1 MTKYYSRSK
10 GKFVDIATM
19 PDQYVRNAFVK
30 MCKHEPTED
39 VIFGEQQRERAD
51 NYKKLAEDN
60 FVSSVADLD
69 KIERLTKCN
78 DKLQAM
84 NDKLKDTTKEII
96 KEKDLA
102 IFTLRSSLDHNI
114 SEYKQLTDTLR
125 DKGMYEPY
133 DKQGRVRDYQVE
145 YSKVVKERDSYK
157 KKANDMEMA
166 KMNINRDLLDAKDK
180 LKDTVSKCNNQLANA
195 MPLESWKKINNQC
208 EELQLEN
215 VRLVQQLEHDE
226 TVVSKRAYQ
235 IMFDECQKIAKDLD
249 KSNDKA
255 RYLRRSLDSY
265 IPKGDV
271 KMFSE
276 IPNTDDGW
284 EFVSLL
290 KKYLNNVSYKLRVR
304 GQYLDDET
312 KKTEGWQRYSYG
324 QPIEKSKCLR
334 VYVDINNK
342 DVD

>member
-10 GKFVDIATM
+10 QKFVDIANM

-39 VIFGEQQRERAD
+39 AIYAQQQKERAD
-51 NYKKLAEDN
+51 KYKKLAEDN
-60 FVSSVADLD
+60 FASNVADLD
-69 KIERLTKCN
+69 EREKLTEQN
-78 DKLQAM
+78 TKLQAM

-102 IFTLRSSLDHNI
+102 IYTLRSSLDHNL
-114 SEYKQLTDTLR
+114 SEYKQLTDTLNE
-125 DKGMYEPY
+125 KGMYEPY

-157 KKANDMEMA
+157 KKANEMEMA
-166 KMNINRDLLDAKDK
+166 KMNINRDLLDEKDK
-180 LKDTVSKCNNQLANA
+180 LKDT
-195 MPLESWKKINNQC
+195 
-208 EELQLEN
+208 
-215 VRLVQQLEHDE
+215 
-226 TVVSKRAYQ
+226 VSKRAYQ

-249 KSNDKA
+249 KSNDKI
-255 RYLRRSLDSY
+255 RYLERSLDNY

-290 KKYLNNVSYKLRVR
+290 KKYLNNVSYKIRVR
-304 GQYLDDET
+304 GQYLNDET

-342 DVD
+342 EVD

>member
-1 MTKYYSRSK
+1 MTKYYSKSK

-30 MCKHEPTED
+30 MCSEES
-39 VIFGEQQRERAD
+39 

-84 NDKLKDTTKEII
+84 NDKLKDTTREII

-102 IFTLRSSLDHNI
+102 IYTLRSSLDHNL
-114 SEYKQLTDTLR
+114 SEYKQLTDTLNGM
-125 DKGMYEPY
+125 GMYEPY

-166 KMNINRDLLDAKDK
+166 KMSINRDLLDEKDK
-180 LKDTVSKCNNQLANA
+180 LKDTVSKQAYRIIFDNC
-195 MPLESWKKINNQC
+195 
-208 EELQLEN
+208 
-215 VRLVQQLEHDE
+215 QQ
-226 TVVSKRAYQ
+226 
-235 IMFDECQKIAKDLD
+235 IAKELD
-249 KSNDKA
+249 TANDKA

-265 IPKGDV
+265 VPKGDV

-276 IPNTDDGW
+276 IPNNTIGQRLI
-284 EFVSLL
+284 ELM
-290 KKYLNNVSYKLRVR
+290 KIYLNKESYKMRVR
-304 GQYLDDET
+304 GQYLNDET
-312 KKTEGWQRYSYG
+312 KQTEGWRKYERG

-334 VYVDINNK
+334 VYIDVKK

>member
-102 IFTLRSSLDHNI
+102 IYTLRSSLDHNI
-114 SEYKQLTDTLR
+114 SEYKQLTDTLNE
-125 DKGMYEPY
+125 KGMYEPY
-133 DKQGRVRDYQVE
+133 DNQGRVRDYQVE
-145 YSKVVKERDSYK
+145 YSKVVKERDDYK

-180 LKDTVSKCNNQLANA
+180 LKDTVSK
-195 MPLESWKKINNQC
+195 E
-208 EELQLEN
+208 
-215 VRLVQQLEHDE
+215 
-226 TVVSKRAYQ
+226 AYQ
-235 IMFDECQKIAKDLD
+235 VMWDNCEKLKEDYKYA
-249 KSNDKA
+249 NDRMMNYATMLNNK
-255 RYLRRSLDSY
+255 Y
-265 IPKGDV
+265 PKGDL
-271 KMFSE
+271 KTFSE
-276 IPNTDDGW
+276 IPNTDEGW

-312 KKTEGWQRYSYG
+312 KKNGGWRKYERG
-324 QPIEKSKCLR
+324 QPIDKSKCLR
-334 VYVDINNK
+334 VYIDLNK

>member
-1 MTKYYSRSK
+1 MTNYYSRSK

-84 NDKLKDTTKEII
+84 NDKLKDTTREII

-102 IFTLRSSLDHNI
+102 IYTLRSSLDHNL
-114 SEYKQLTDTLR
+114 SEYKQLTDTLNGM
-125 DKGMYEPY
+125 GMYEPY

-166 KMNINRDLLDAKDK
+166 KMSINRDLLDAKDK
-180 LKDTVSKCNNQLANA
+180 LKDTVSKQ
-195 MPLESWKKINNQC
+195 
-208 EELQLEN
+208 
-215 VRLVQQLEHDE
+215 
-226 TVVSKRAYQ
+226 AYR
-235 IMFDECQKIAKDLD
+235 IMFDNCQQIAKELD
-249 KSNDKA
+249 TANDKA

-265 IPKGDV
+265 VPKGDV

-276 IPNTDDGW
+276 IPNNTIGQRLI
-284 EFVSLL
+284 ELM
-290 KKYLNNVSYKLRVR
+290 KIYLNKESYKMRVR
-304 GQYLDDET
+304 GQYLNDET
-312 KKTEGWQRYSYG
+312 KQTEGWRKYERG

-334 VYVDINNK
+334 VYIDVKK